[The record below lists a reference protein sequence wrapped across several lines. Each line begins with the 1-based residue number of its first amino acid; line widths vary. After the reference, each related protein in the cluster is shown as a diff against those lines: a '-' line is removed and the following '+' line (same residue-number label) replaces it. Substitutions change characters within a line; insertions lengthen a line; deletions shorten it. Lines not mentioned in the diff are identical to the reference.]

1 MIQIFD
7 WLNEN
12 ENRAYPLLDS
22 YNNKTYLINGKSWTL
37 PDDLLV
43 DLQLIVH
50 NFLLKDE
57 TIYLKKINLTSESV
71 DVLFTAESEAKIV
84 TTFIINFDELSQSY
98 IYKRNNDG
106 CLAVFGKGLAAF
118 KNACEGIIQTIELNI
133 PVEFSTCYEFRNAW
147 LGVKQITV
155 APEKN
160 TNTDNY
166 INPALVENIGL
177 QNVTTSTIL
186 TGDVKFL
193 EGYNFRVIIRNDLI
207 DLEIS
212 EGSGLKTN
220 CETHFIPAEYID
232 CDDIVSYI
240 NGIPPDEN
248 GNFKIVQ
255 GDNIVLTSGKTLAS
269 FNDSY
274 AEIANQHTLF
284 VSMVFSADNLC
295 SPIAPTVL

>member
-1 MIQIFD
+1 MEQIFD

-22 YNNKTYLINGKSWTL
+22 YNNKTYLINGKIWKF

-43 DLQLIVH
+43 DLQLVAR

-57 TIYLKKINLTSESV
+57 TIYLKKIILNTDSV
-71 DVLFTAESEAKIV
+71 EVLFTTEDDTKVV
-84 TTFIINFDELSQSY
+84 TVFNINFNELNELY
-98 IYKRNNDG
+98 IYKRNSDG
-106 CLAVFGKGLAAF
+106 CLAVFGKGLNKF
-118 KNACEGIIQTIELNI
+118 KDACESIPQTLNLDL
-133 PVEFSTCYEFRNAW
+133 PVEFATCYEFRNAW

-155 APEKN
+155 TPEKITDT
-160 TNTDNY
+160 TNH
-166 INPALVENIGL
+166 INPNLTETIGL
-177 QNVTTSTIL
+177 QNVSTNTIL

-193 EGYNFRVIIRNDLI
+193 EGYNFRVIIRNNLI

-212 EGSGLKTN
+212 KGSGLNTN
-220 CETHFIPAEYID
+220 CSTHFIPDQYID

-240 NGIPPDEN
+240 NGVPPDEN
-248 GNFKIVQ
+248 GNFKITQ
-255 GDNIVLTSGKTLAS
+255 GDNIVLTSGKAIAN

-274 AEIANQHTLF
+274 AESANQHTLF

-295 SPIAPTVL
+295 SPISPTIL